1 MAYVLFYH
9 MAPYLLRIPLR
20 TRRDPSKTREYI
32 DKRGNDLEAS
42 SFSQENLILED
53 ITKLLN
59 TMDNDITKVK

>member
-1 MAYVLFYH
+1 M
-9 MAPYLLRIPLR
+9 RQ
-20 TRRDPSKTREYI
+20 YI